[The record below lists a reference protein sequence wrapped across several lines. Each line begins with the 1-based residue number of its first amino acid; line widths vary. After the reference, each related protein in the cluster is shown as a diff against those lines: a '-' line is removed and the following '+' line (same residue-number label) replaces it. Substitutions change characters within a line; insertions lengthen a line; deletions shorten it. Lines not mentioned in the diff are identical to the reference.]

1 MDGGGHNVHGTSSYI
16 KQCKHAYAMSI
27 NLAILVSGRGSNM
40 EAILRGIRE
49 GRISN
54 VVPKVVVSNRPNVR
68 ALDVARQ
75 YGVDAVVIDDDGRK
89 GADWEYDKRILACLE
104 EHDVMPDNGL
114 VCLAGFMRIVSS
126 EFVRRY
132 RWRIMNIHPSLLPA
146 FPGLHAQRQALEYGV
161 KVTGCTVHFVD
172 EGVDTGPIILQEAV
186 EVRED
191 DDVESLA
198 SRILEREHVIYVRAV
213 QLFAEGR
220 LRIEGR
226 RVRILI

>member
-1 MDGGGHNVHGTSSYI
+1 MG
-16 KQCKHAYAMSI
+16 I

-40 EAILRGIRE
+40 EAILKSIRD
-49 GRISN
+49 GMIKG
-54 VVPKVVVSNRPNVR
+54 VVPKVVISNKPNVR

-75 YGVDAVVIDDDGRK
+75 YGVDTIVIDDNGRK
-89 GADWEYDKRILACLE
+89 GADWEYDKRIVESLKE
-104 EHDVMPDNGL
+104 YDVRPDNGL
-114 VCLAGFMRIVSS
+114 VCLAGFMRIMSR
-126 EFVRRY
+126 EFVQLY

-146 FPGLHAQRQALEYGV
+146 FPGLNAQRQALEYGV

-186 EVRED
+186 EVKD
-191 DDVESLA
+191 DDDAESLA
-198 SRILEREHVIYVRAV
+198 GRILEKEHMIYPRAV

-226 RVRILI
+226 RVRIL

>member
-1 MDGGGHNVHGTSSYI
+1 MG
-16 KQCKHAYAMSI
+16 I

-40 EAILRGIRE
+40 EAILKSIRD
-49 GRISN
+49 GMIKG
-54 VVPKVVVSNRPNVR
+54 VVPKVVISNKPNVR

-75 YGVDAVVIDDDGRK
+75 YGVDTIVIDDNGRK
-89 GADWEYDKRILACLE
+89 GADWEYDKRIVESLKE
-104 EHDVMPDNGL
+104 YDVRPDNGL
-114 VCLAGFMRIVSS
+114 VCLAGFMRIMSR
-126 EFVRRY
+126 EFVQLY

-146 FPGLHAQRQALEYGV
+146 FPGLNAQRQALEYGV

-186 EVRED
+186 EVKD
-191 DDVESLA
+191 DDDAESLA
-198 SRILEREHVIYVRAV
+198 ARILEKEHMIYPRAV

-226 RVRILI
+226 RVRIL